1 MLPASD
7 RFHNR
12 NRDKMMMIRASAA
25 AFALLAAPAAAHEV
39 WIERDG
45 TGPARIY
52 LGEPAD
58 VVPEAGDPEFPK
70 LKAPGLFQADRSK
83 TAPLV
88 RRTNHI
94 EAAVT
99 GGGDV
104 RLTDDNVFAPWEG
117 EGGKWEGV
125 VYYARAGRTEPKT
138 VLDLEI
144 SPVTANADSFSVSW
158 LGKPLPGAKVTV
170 VNADRWQK
178 SFTADAEGRVTVPVT
193 APGRYLLSASHDVE
207 GARTLGGKPV
217 AKTIHVSTLTFVA
230 P

>member
-1 MLPASD
+1 MKKTFAAMMALGFLASPA
-7 RFHNR
+7 
-12 NRDKMMMIRASAA
+12 
-25 AFALLAAPAAAHEV
+25 LAHEV

-45 TGPARIY
+45 NAPARIY

-58 VVPEAGDPEFPK
+58 VVPEAGDPEFHN
-70 LKAPGLFQADRSK
+70 LKTPGLFQADRST
-83 TAPLV
+83 TASLV
-88 RRTNHI
+88 RRANHI
-94 EAAVT
+94 EAAVS
-99 GGGDV
+99 GAGDI

-144 SPVTANADSFSVSW
+144 SPVTANSDSFAVSW

-178 SFTADAEGRVTVPVT
+178 SFIADAEGRVAVPVT
-193 APGRYLLSASHDVE
+193 APGRYLLSVSHDVE
-207 GARTLGGKPV
+207 GARTLGGKTV
-217 AKTIHVSTLTFVA
+217 AKTIHVSTLTFVE